1 MKENRD
7 TVMSVMEWRVRVVGQ
22 HSSDGMARDGLPLSD
37 ENDEKE
43 CVLIECFPAYEKLK
57 IKKSLVNSQT

>member
-7 TVMSVMEWRVRVVGQ
+7 TVMSVMVWRVRVVGQ
-22 HSSDGMARDGLPLSD
+22 RSSDGMAREDLSLND

-43 CVLIECFPAYEKLK
+43 CVSRECFPAYEK
-57 IKKSLVNSQT
+57 T